1 MDTDRLQKLSA
12 RIQEVVGN
20 NRELSEEQIK
30 NSIILPFFMAM
41 DYDVFS
47 LDEFIPQYFVEELNI
62 KSDYGIFIN
71 KRLVGFINISQDSEN
86 TNYVD
91 FNKLSNTD
99 ILFCAIIHK
108 NEFVFV
114 SNREYYADSLIT
126 YRLKVNELGKVEYGF
141 LEKYSRHNVKNLHVN
156 KHEQRF
162 KDTVSNFLNKLS
174 TGDIDNKFLVYL
186 AEQSGALA
194 LSNTELLKIFI
205 DELNK
210 FKEIKVETSKKS
222 QIDQEKEDLLRE
234 IINKSA
240 KDINYNSVKSLKSGS
255 ENTEEKNKV
264 IKVHNHAVGDITKI
278 KYNELEQEVPRGI
291 PIVYNEYDLKSKKP
305 CRFFIQDLEMRVY
318 SFTDILLEYT
328 SYALKTYSED
338 ENYIIEALNSPPFGL
353 KITKVIKGVKSG
365 FRGIPNTNYCM
376 YMYYS
381 TDKIIKVMEKIT
393 KLLCLSDEDI
403 KITLL

>member
-12 RIQEVVGN
+12 RVQEVVGN

-41 DYDVFS
+41 GYDVFS

-141 LEKYSRHNVKNLHVN
+141 LEK
-156 KHEQRF
+156 
-162 KDTVSNFLNKLS
+162 
-174 TGDIDNKFLVYL
+174 
-186 AEQSGALA
+186 
-194 LSNTELLKIFI
+194 
-205 DELNK
+205 
-210 FKEIKVETSKKS
+210 
-222 QIDQEKEDLLRE
+222 
-234 IINKSA
+234 
-240 KDINYNSVKSLKSGS
+240 
-255 ENTEEKNKV
+255 
-264 IKVHNHAVGDITKI
+264 
-278 KYNELEQEVPRGI
+278 
-291 PIVYNEYDLKSKKP
+291 
-305 CRFFIQDLEMRVY
+305 
-318 SFTDILLEYT
+318 
-328 SYALKTYSED
+328 
-338 ENYIIEALNSPPFGL
+338 
-353 KITKVIKGVKSG
+353 
-365 FRGIPNTNYCM
+365 
-376 YMYYS
+376 
-381 TDKIIKVMEKIT
+381 
-393 KLLCLSDEDI
+393 
-403 KITLL
+403 